1 MDMRKLILLLSGALL
16 AGVSAARPVWKAPA
30 PDAQSVVTRLADGA
44 SLRVDVLAENL
55 FRVRRSWTNDAQGVV
70 WTESGM
76 NRYGI
81 LKGDWPK
88 TPFVREGNAVR
99 TAGAVLTVDPA
110 QGTLRVKGLASAAA
124 FAVSTMNISS
134 LNEGRNAAL
143 SPRGYPVTI

>member
-1 MDMRKLILLLSGALL
+1 MQKLILLLAGALL
-16 AGVSAARPVWKAPA
+16 AGASAARPVWKAPA

-88 TPFVREGNAVR
+88 APFAREGTR
-99 TAGAVLTVDPA
+99 C
-110 QGTLRVKGLASAAA
+110 
-124 FAVSTMNISS
+124 
-134 LNEGRNAAL
+134 GR
-143 SPRGYPVTI
+143 RGPC